1 MKKVI
6 CKVPVIYNG
15 EWHSTG
21 EEIEIAEEHEEEL
34 QALCIPVCEAEP
46 EEELPALC
54 IPVCEA
60 EHETPAEPQEPA
72 KSRRR
77 K

>member
-21 EEIEIAEEHEEEL
+21 EEFEIAEEHEEEL
-34 QALCIPVCEAEP
+34 QALCIAVNEADP
-46 EEELPALC
+46 
-54 IPVCEA
+54 
-60 EHETPAEPQEPA
+60 ETPAETQEPA